1 MSEIIEVV
9 QYRRDSLDHSF
20 KSLQGKINKALQ
32 SMYEKA
38 TQELVSF
45 YIYIYI
51 IYIYQYFI
59 PKKV

>member
-32 SMYEKA
+32 TMYEKA

-45 YIYIYI
+45 LYIYNGDAKGWY
-51 IYIYQYFI
+51 
-59 PKKV
+59 VSRR

>member
-32 SMYEKA
+32 TMYEKA

-45 YIYIYI
+45 LYIYTGSDDKIRT
-51 IYIYQYFI
+51 
-59 PKKV
+59 